1 MSAMNSMFNKAVDQI
16 ISFISDAR
24 NERFINSLYN
34 DELLGDS
41 FGDIIATIFEFKGNL
56 ESGKSIEDVISNNG
70 NKKHLGS
77 VINLILKVIKGGELK
92 TAILES
98 IRASAQQPIDLRE
111 ISISALMESLPDND
125 YTPEELLSLF
135 YKTSF
140 TSEEE
145 EEETAQDAQSDNEDK
160 TDFDINEAILCNKK
174 QYLELFYPY
183 FELYHDKYIDLD
195 SLIYVCVHTQFFFM
209 NRSEHID
216 RYLWPKVI
224 RELSEA
230 IAKKIKYLY
239 YKNVK
244 KCLAMGEAEDEAY
257 RMAFYVIKQT
267 LSENNS
273 YNRTEYRSNWAN
285 IRVVA
290 ASVCRKY
297 MNDPDAYIKVNHSLS
312 GKSRRDYKQDS
323 RMREFIQ
330 EVYEEFKATN
340 RNDCK
345 V

>member
-1 MSAMNSMFNKAVDQI
+1 MNAMNNLFSKAVDQI
-16 ISFISDAR
+16 ISFISDVR

-56 ESGKSIEDVISNNG
+56 ESGKLIEDVIFNYG

-111 ISISALMESLPDND
+111 ISISALMESLPDSE
-125 YTPEELLSLF
+125 YTPEELLSLL

-140 TSEEE
+140 TLEEE
-145 EEETAQDAQSDNEDK
+145 EIIQDAQNNNNDK
-160 TDFDINEAILCNKK
+160 TDFDINCTMPCNKK

-183 FELYHDKYIDLD
+183 FELYHDRYIDLD
-195 SLIYVCVHTQFFFM
+195 SLIYICVHTQFFFM
-209 NRSEHID
+209 NRSEHIE
-216 RYLWPKVI
+216 RHLWPKVI

-230 IAKKIKYLY
+230 IANKIKYLY
-239 YKNVK
+239 YRNVK
-244 KCLAMGEAEDEAY
+244 KCLAMGETEDEAY
-257 RMAFYVIKQT
+257 RIAFYVMKQT

-285 IRVVA
+285 IRVVVT
-290 ASVCRKY
+290 SVCKKY
-297 MNDPDAYIKVNHSLS
+297 MNDPNAYIKVNHSLG

-330 EVYEEFKATN
+330 DVYEEFRVID

>member
-1 MSAMNSMFNKAVDQI
+1 MNAMNNLFNKAVDQI
-16 ISFISDAR
+16 ISFISDVR

-56 ESGKSIEDVISNNG
+56 ESGKSIEDVISNYG

-77 VINLILKVIKGGELK
+77 VINLIFKVIKGGELK

-98 IRASAQQPIDLRE
+98 IRASAQKPIDLRE
-111 ISISALMESLPDND
+111 ISISVLMESLPDSD

-140 TSEEE
+140 TSEDEE
-145 EEETAQDAQSDNEDK
+145 IAQDSQNNNRDE
-160 TDFDINEAILCNKK
+160 TDFDINCTILCNKK
-174 QYLELFYPY
+174 QYLDLFYPY
-183 FELYHDKYIDLD
+183 FELYHDRYIDLD
-195 SLIYVCVHTQFFFM
+195 SLIYICVHTQFFFM
-209 NRSEHID
+209 NRSEYIERH
-216 RYLWPKVI
+216 LWPKVI

-239 YKNVK
+239 YKNVR
-244 KCLAMGEAEDEAY
+244 KCLSMGEREEDAN
-257 RMAFYVIKQT
+257 RIAFYVIKQT

-285 IRVVA
+285 IRVVVR
-290 ASVCRKY
+290 SVCKKY
-297 MNDPDAYIKVNHSLS
+297 MNDPDAYIRFNHSLG
-312 GKSRRDYKQDS
+312 GKSRRDYKQDI

-330 EVYEEFKATN
+330 DVYEEFRAID

>member
-1 MSAMNSMFNKAVDQI
+1 MNNLFNKAVDQI
-16 ISFISDAR
+16 ISFISDVR

-56 ESGKSIEDVISNNG
+56 ETGKPIEDVISNHG

-111 ISISALMESLPDND
+111 ISISVLMESLPDSE
-125 YTPEELLSLF
+125 YTAEELLSLL

-140 TSEEE
+140 ISEEE
-145 EEETAQDAQSDNEDK
+145 EIVQDVQNNSNDK
-160 TDFDINEAILCNKK
+160 TDFDINCTIPCSKK

-183 FELYHDKYIDLD
+183 FELYHDRYVDLE
-195 SLIYVCVHTQFFFM
+195 SLIYICVHTQFFFM
-209 NRSEHID
+209 NRSEHIE
-216 RYLWPKVI
+216 RHLWPKVI

-239 YKNVK
+239 YKNVR
-244 KCLAMGEAEDEAY
+244 KCLSMGEREEDAN
-257 RMAFYVIKQT
+257 RIAFYVIKQT

-285 IRVVA
+285 IRVVVTT
-290 ASVCRKY
+290 VCKKY
-297 MNDPDAYIKVNHSLS
+297 MNDPNAYIRVNHSLG
-312 GKSRRDYKQDS
+312 GKSRRDYKQDI

-330 EVYEEFKATN
+330 DVYEEFRAIN

>member
-1 MSAMNSMFNKAVDQI
+1 MSTNAMNNLFNKAVDQI
-16 ISFISDAR
+16 ISFISDVR

-34 DELLGDS
+34 DELLGDT

-56 ESGKSIEDVISNNG
+56 ESGKHIEDVISKYG

-111 ISISALMESLPDND
+111 ISITALLESLPDSD
-125 YTPEELLSLF
+125 YTPEELLSLL

-140 TSEEE
+140 TSEVEE
-145 EEETAQDAQSDNEDK
+145 IVQDVQNNSEDK
-160 TDFDINEAILCNKK
+160 TNFDINSSMLCNKK
-174 QYLELFYPY
+174 QYLDLFYPY

-195 SLIYVCVHTQFFFM
+195 SLVYICVHTQFFFM
-209 NRSEHID
+209 NRSEYIERH
-216 RYLWPKVI
+216 LWPKVI

-244 KCLAMGEAEDEAY
+244 KCLSMGEMEEEAH
-257 RMAFYVIKQT
+257 RIAFYVIKQT

-297 MNDPDAYIKVNHSLS
+297 MNDPNAYIKVNHSLG

-330 EVYEEFKATN
+330 DVYEDFKTIN
-340 RNDCK
+340 RNDCR

>member
-1 MSAMNSMFNKAVDQI
+1 MNAINNLFNRAVDQI
-16 ISFISDAR
+16 ISFVSDVR

-56 ESGKSIEDVISNNG
+56 EAGKPIEDVILNHSNR
-70 NKKHLGS
+70 KHLSS
-77 VINLILKVIKGGELK
+77 VINLIFKVIKGGELK

-111 ISISALMESLPDND
+111 ISITTLLESLPDSD
-125 YTPEELLSLF
+125 YTPEELLSLL

-145 EEETAQDAQSDNEDK
+145 EVVQDVQNNSCDK
-160 TDFDINEAILCNKK
+160 TDFDINCTIPCNKK

-183 FELYHDKYIDLD
+183 FELYHDRYIDLD
-195 SLIYVCVHTQFFFM
+195 SLIYICVHTQFFFM
-209 NRSEHID
+209 NRSEHIE
-216 RYLWPKVI
+216 RHLWPKVI

-239 YKNVK
+239 YKNFR
-244 KCLAMGEAEDEAY
+244 KCLSMGESEDDAHGI
-257 RMAFYVIKQT
+257 AFYVIKQT

-285 IRVVA
+285 IRVVVT
-290 ASVCRKY
+290 SVCKKY
-297 MNDPDAYIKVNHSLS
+297 MKDPNAYIKVNHSLG
-312 GKSRRDYKQDS
+312 GKSRRGYKQDS

-330 EVYEEFKATN
+330 DVYEEFRVID

>member
-1 MSAMNSMFNKAVDQI
+1 MNAMNSLFNKAVDQI
-16 ISFISDAR
+16 ISFISDVR
-24 NERFINSLYN
+24 NERFINNLYN

-56 ESGKSIEDVISNNG
+56 EAGKPIKDVISAHG

-111 ISISALMESLPDND
+111 ISISVLMESLPDSD

-145 EEETAQDAQSDNEDK
+145 EIVQDAPNNSDDK
-160 TDFDINEAILCNKK
+160 TDFDINCAIPCNKK
-174 QYLELFYPY
+174 QYLDLFYPY
-183 FELYHDKYIDLD
+183 FELYHDRYVDLD
-195 SLIYVCVHTQFFFM
+195 SLIYICVHTQFFFM
-209 NRSEHID
+209 NRSENIERH
-216 RYLWPKVI
+216 LWPKVI

-239 YKNVK
+239 YKNVR
-244 KCLAMGEAEDEAY
+244 KCLSMGEREDDAHHI
-257 RMAFYVIKQT
+257 AFYVIKQT

-290 ASVCRKY
+290 ASVCKKY
-297 MNDPDAYIKVNHSLS
+297 MNDPNAYIKVNHSLS

-330 EVYEEFKATN
+330 DVYEEFRAID

>member
-1 MSAMNSMFNKAVDQI
+1 MNAMNNLFNKAVDQI
-16 ISFISDAR
+16 ISFISDVR

-56 ESGKSIEDVISNNG
+56 ETGKPIEDVISNHG

-111 ISISALMESLPDND
+111 ISISVLMESLPDSE
-125 YTPEELLSLF
+125 YTAEELLSLL

-140 TSEEE
+140 ISEEE
-145 EEETAQDAQSDNEDK
+145 EIVQDVQNNSNDK
-160 TDFDINEAILCNKK
+160 TDFDINCTIPCSKK

-183 FELYHDKYIDLD
+183 FELYHDRYVDLE
-195 SLIYVCVHTQFFFM
+195 SLIYICVHTQFFFM
-209 NRSEHID
+209 NRSEHIELH
-216 RYLWPKVI
+216 LWPKVI

-239 YKNVK
+239 YKNVR
-244 KCLAMGEAEDEAY
+244 KCLSMGEREDDAH

-290 ASVCRKY
+290 ASVCKKY
-297 MNDPDAYIKVNHSLS
+297 MNDPNAYIRVNHSLG
-312 GKSRRDYKQDS
+312 GKSRRDYKQDN

-330 EVYEEFKATN
+330 DVYEEFRAID

>member
-1 MSAMNSMFNKAVDQI
+1 MNAMNNLFSKAVDQI
-16 ISFISDAR
+16 IGFISDAY

-34 DELLGDS
+34 DEVLGDS

-56 ESGKSIEDVISNNG
+56 EEGKPIVDVISG
-70 NKKHLGS
+70 QSNKRHLGS

-98 IRASAQQPIDLRE
+98 IRVSAHQPIDLRE
-111 ISISALMESLPDND
+111 ISISVLMEALPNSD

-140 TSEEE
+140 LSEDEE
-145 EEETAQDAQSDNEDK
+145 ISQDEQNSNNDK
-160 TDFDINEAILCNKK
+160 IGLEIDGTILCNKK
-174 QYLELFYPY
+174 QYLDLFYPY
-183 FELYHDKYIDLD
+183 FELYHDRYIDLD
-195 SLIYVCVHTQFFFM
+195 SLVYICVHTQFFFM
-209 NRSEHID
+209 NRSEYIEQH
-216 RYLWPKVI
+216 LWPKVI

-230 IAKKIKYLY
+230 IAEKIKYLY

-244 KCLAMGEAEDEAY
+244 KCMNIGESEDEAH
-257 RMAFYVIKQT
+257 RIAFYVIKQT

-297 MNDPDAYIKVNHSLS
+297 INDPNAYIKVSHSL
-312 GKSRRDYKQDS
+312 GGRSRKDYKRDS

-330 EVYEEFKATN
+330 DAYEEFKTIN
-340 RNDCK
+340 RNGCK